1 MTITLADLITARSAQ
16 QVINDFLQYVANP
29 PDPDLVSLR
38 TANWRTGGP
47 YRTLI
52 YRQGIEASLL
62 YQVVAYLAG
71 ASSVRY
77 AVGKWLDWLG
87 EGIFNEPRQEAQFAT
102 VTMQFTVPLGA
113 GPLGPLELR
122 VATPSGL
129 EFVSVNLETIPP
141 GPAVVSFP
149 FKAAKAGAAWN
160 VGANTITQ
168 LVSPNVLGISVTN
181 LADAIGGYDFEP
193 DDRYAQRLLAK
204 WGRLST
210 GSTANAYIYW
220 ALTASR
226 EVKRV
231 RVYSDLLAGTFTPN
245 YVTILLATD
254 TGPVTLQTIS
264 DVGAYIAPLVP
275 LDIKIDVDTV
285 SVKTV
290 NVTGT
295 AKIFGQY
302 LSGAAAKISTSLQAL
317 AAQVPIG
324 SYDQGPVP
332 LIEVESAV
340 VYDRREVYDF
350 AAATPAGPTSLL
362 YNELLQLTNGVTL
375 VGV

>member
-1 MTITLADLITARSAQ
+1 MRSRSSTTSCSTWPAHRPDLI
-16 QVINDFLQYVANP
+16 
-29 PDPDLVSLR
+29 SLR

-62 YQVVAYLAG
+62 YQIVAYLAG

-181 LADAIGGYDFEP
+181 PAAAIGAMTSS
-193 DDRYAQRLLAK
+193 R
-204 WGRLST
+204 T
-210 GSTANAYIYW
+210 TATHSACLRNGASYRRA
-220 ALTASR
+220 AL
-226 EVKRV
+226 
-231 RVYSDLLAGTFTPN
+231 PM
-245 YVTILLATD
+245 
-254 TGPVTLQTIS
+254 
-264 DVGAYIAPLVP
+264 
-275 LDIKIDVDTV
+275 
-285 SVKTV
+285 
-290 NVTGT
+290 
-295 AKIFGQY
+295 
-302 LSGAAAKISTSLQAL
+302 
-317 AAQVPIG
+317 
-324 SYDQGPVP
+324 
-332 LIEVESAV
+332 
-340 VYDRREVYDF
+340 
-350 AAATPAGPTSLL
+350 PTSI
-362 YNELLQLTNGVTL
+362 GP
-375 VGV
+375 